1 MSAILYF
8 GGACLFVL
16 GVITPLLLDSRTGRE
31 ARRKGA
37 IR

>member
-16 GVITPLLLDSRTGRE
+16 GTITPLLLDSSTGRE

>member
-16 GVITPLLLDSRTGRE
+16 GTITPLLLDSRTGRE
-31 ARRKGA
+31 ARRKGV